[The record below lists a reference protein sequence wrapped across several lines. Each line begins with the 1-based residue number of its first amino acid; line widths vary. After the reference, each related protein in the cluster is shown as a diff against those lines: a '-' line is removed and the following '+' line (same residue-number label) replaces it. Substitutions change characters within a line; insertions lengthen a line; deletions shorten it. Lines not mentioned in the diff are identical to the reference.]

1 VPSHDQSSAT
11 SLVGR
16 VALVT
21 GGASGLGRATCLAL
35 AAAGAYPVVA
45 DIDAAGAADTVAMIE
60 NAGGTAE
67 AVAFDVTAAGDRVTT
82 VAGLFERFGRRFG
95 ILVNVAG
102 IDRPGYLT
110 DVDQAA
116 YEQVFAV
123 NCHGPVFLMKEFVN
137 GFLASELDPELGD
150 VEAEIVNIISI
161 SAVTVGSG
169 AVAYNS
175 SKAAFAKATEV
186 FQTEVREF
194 GHPCRIQGLM
204 PAAMDTPM
212 MAQWGIPAERMMDPA
227 EVAAEILHCLRRS
240 RGVYGQNLIVTPRV
254 ENYPR

>member
-1 VPSHDQSSAT
+1 VSTQDQPTHRPLA
-11 SLVGR
+11 GR

-35 AAAGAYPVVA
+35 AAGGVHPVIA
-45 DIDAAGAADTVAMIE
+45 DIDAAGAAETSAMIAS
-60 NAGGTAE
+60 AGGTAE
-67 AVAFDVTAAGDRVTT
+67 TAAFDVTADGDRRTT
-82 VAGLFERFGRRFG
+82 TAGLFERFGRRFA

-110 DVDQAA
+110 DVDQTA

-123 NCHGPVFLMKEFVN
+123 NCHGPVFLMKEFLN
-137 GFLASELDPELGD
+137 GFLASEVDSELGD

-175 SKAAFAKATEV
+175 SKAAFAKATEI

-227 EVAAEILHCLRRS
+227 EIAAEIMHCLLRS

>member
-1 VPSHDQSSAT
+1 MPA
-11 SLVGR
+11 LNGR

-21 GGASGLGRATCLAL
+21 GGASGLGRATCAAL
-35 AAAGAYPVVA
+35 AAAGAHAVAA
-45 DIDAAGAADTVAMIE
+45 DIDVAGAEATVAAI
-60 NAGGTAE
+60 AATGGSAE
-67 AVAFDVTAAGDRVTT
+67 ALAFDVTDPARRVSA
-82 VAGLFERFGRRFG
+82 VAELFARHGEKFD

-110 DVDQAA
+110 DVDEAA
-116 YEQVFAV
+116 YAQVFAV
-123 NCHGPVFLMKEFVN
+123 NCHGPVFLMKEFLN
-137 GFLASELDPELGD
+137 GYLAARSGTG
-150 VEAEIVNIISI
+150 EAEIFNVISI

-175 SKAAFAKATEV
+175 SKAAFTKATEI

-194 GHPCRIQGLM
+194 SHPCRIQGIM

-212 MAQWGIPAERMMDPA
+212 MEQWGIPKERMMDPA
-227 EVAAEILHCLRRS
+227 EVATEIVHALQRPS
-240 RGVYGQNLIVTPRV
+240 GVVGQNLVFTPRT

>member
-1 VPSHDQSSAT
+1 MPSHDQSSGT

-21 GGASGLGRATCLAL
+21 GGASGLGRATCIAL
-35 AAAGAYPVVA
+35 AAVGVHHVVA
-45 DIDAAGAADTVAMIE
+45 DIDATGAAETVAMIE
-60 NAGGTAE
+60 NAGGAAE
-67 AVAFDVTAAGDRVTT
+67 AVTFDVTSADDRRTT
-82 VAGLFERFGRRFG
+82 TAGLFERFGRRFS

-102 IDRPGYLT
+102 IDRPGYLV

-123 NCHGPVFLMKEFVN
+123 NCHGPVFLIKEFVN
-137 GFLASELDPELGD
+137 GFRASEVDLDLGD

-175 SKAAFAKATEV
+175 SKAAFAKATEI

-212 MAQWGIPAERMMDPA
+212 MAQWGIPADRMMDPT
-227 EVAAEILHCLRRS
+227 EIAAEILHCLRRS